1 MDYRVELG
9 KAIREARVQRKMSI
23 QDLHYEARISLP
35 ALTNIEHGRIYTR
48 LDTLLK
54 ICQVLQVKPSTL
66 FGVVDRK
73 L

>member
-9 KAIREARVQRKMSI
+9 KAIRDARVQKRMSI

-35 ALTNIEHGRIYTR
+35 ALTNIEQGRIYTR

-54 ICQVLQVKPSTL
+54 ICQVLQVKPSAL
-66 FGVVDRK
+66 FGVVDKK

>member
-1 MDYRVELG
+1 
-9 KAIREARVQRKMSI
+9 
-23 QDLHYEARISLP
+23 
-35 ALTNIEHGRIYTR
+35 LTNIEHGSIYTR